1 MILLSRKPRTEALS
15 AAVFGFPIQG
25 EASSGVASTIAADSA
40 TSQSAAPGA
49 TVSLPPTVLV
59 TDAGGNPVA
68 GVSVT
73 FAVTGGG
80 GSATGTSQ
88 TTAGDGTATV
98 TSWTL
103 GAVAGLNTMTATS
116 GTLTGS
122 PVTFNATG
130 TTATGYVFPSRPVW
144 RFTHGGN

>member
-1 MILLSRKPRTEALS
+1 MAVFQLLRQLGQSTGS
-15 AAVFGFPIQG
+15 AAM
-25 EASSGVASTIAADSA
+25 VAAVSA
-40 TSQSAAPGA
+40 TSQQAAPGA
-49 TVSLPPTVLV
+49 TVSFPPSVVV
-59 TDAGGNPVA
+59 TDSGGNPVS

-88 TTAGDGTATV
+88 TSGADGTATV

-116 GTLTGS
+116 AGLTGS
-122 PVTFNATG
+122 PVSFFATG
-130 TTATGYVFPSRPVW
+130 TTATGYVPQPRSLL
-144 RFTHGGN
+144 RFHL